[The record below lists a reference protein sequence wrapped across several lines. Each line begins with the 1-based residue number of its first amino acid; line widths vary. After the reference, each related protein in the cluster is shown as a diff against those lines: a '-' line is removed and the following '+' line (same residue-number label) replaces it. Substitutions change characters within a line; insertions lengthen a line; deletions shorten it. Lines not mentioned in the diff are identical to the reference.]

1 VRTVPVNLGPCE
13 PSAFRIAS
21 APNPTRI
28 RPRHSHGEDLM
39 ISLSTGKVLAVTT
52 IFANWFWINHV
63 VKHGAVT

>member
-1 VRTVPVNLGPCE
+1 VSTVLINLEPSE

-28 RPRHSHGEDLM
+28 PSRHSHGEDLM

-52 IFANWFWINHV
+52 FFANWFWINHV